1 MRDEKGK
8 KLSDFKILILGI
20 LLLIITGVIAFIYQS
35 IFPEEVDLEAF
46 IFQEVRVLNKI
57 NKDNEHYYIYVESND
72 EKTNNFEIDIKDYYN
87 VKINQ
92 KVIVVFKGHTKRKL
106 EFITVFLNNSN
117 FEKLKEEIINE
128 GAKVLKYTKE
138 NLEEIGIAEE

>member
-1 MRDEKGK
+1 VRDEKGK

-20 LLLIITGVIAFIYQS
+20 LLLIITGIIAFISQS
-35 IFPEEVDLEAF
+35 IVPEEVDMEAL

-106 EFITVFLNNSN
+106 EFITVFLNNN
-117 FEKLKEEIINE
+117 DFEKLKEEIINE

-138 NLEEIGIAEE
+138 NLEEIGVKEQ